1 MKMGASIF
9 NKNSYSNFDGN
20 KDPNPK
26 PDNYQILQTSGVGD
40 YTIIKLKYLDCTNY
54 EGVKILVFK
63 ASLSNIINQKKIDPH
78 FSDNKTYIS
87 PIARFEPTHA
97 GLLMALALCEL
108 LNPKEAQK

>member
-1 MKMGASIF
+1 MLYEFGSITNREIGKF
-9 NKNSYSNFDGN
+9 
-20 KDPNPK
+20 
-26 PDNYQILQTSGVGD
+26 TV
-40 YTIIKLKYLDCTNY
+40 IKLKYPDCTNY
-54 EGVKILVFK
+54 EGIKILVFK

>member
-1 MKMGASIF
+1 MKTAIRDFCRKYEEKLIIQCWEIGKF
-9 NKNSYSNFDGN
+9 
-20 KDPNPK
+20 
-26 PDNYQILQTSGVGD
+26 TV
-40 YTIIKLKYLDCTNY
+40 IKLKYPDCTNY
-54 EGVKILVFK
+54 EGIKILVFK